1 MMRVQALDHYADLKA
16 LRSLFS
22 IFMVLDRDL
31 RIIHG
36 SDVLVRHMP
45 AISEQPRL
53 TQVFDL
59 MRPNSMAS
67 FEDAARYLDS
77 LFLLVA
83 SDQSFAIRGQMTYRT
98 LEGQDYLVFCGGPW
112 LAWLISNRPELRL
125 ALKDFS
131 PQDAQFDQLIY
142 MTTEKS
148 MVEDLELLNKQLRT
162 AKEEVEIAQAA
173 KDDFFAHMSHE
184 MRTPLNSIAASL
196 VLMKEHGLTGRAGEL
211 LDLAN
216 KSSTNLMQVINYVL
230 DISKLE
236 SSQSQ
241 LKNLKFDL
249 AELITSV
256 MEIVRAR
263 ALEKGLELRSRIE
276 PGLASTYLGDE
287 DRLRQA
293 LLNLMINA
301 IKFTGTGTISL
312 NASTATIED
321 QTLRLEVTDTG
332 KGISQQDQKSIFEP
346 FSTLEPSV
354 PDTNQQG
361 TGLGLDISRR
371 NVESMAGVI
380 GVLSSTGN
388 GSIFWIELPL
398 PAVTGSTAGPAE
410 ATATV
415 AAKAEFA
422 GQVLLVDDN
431 ETNLML
437 GTMILEGMGVTV
449 IPARSGEEAVE
460 IATTG
465 NPGLVLM
472 DISMPGIDGFE
483 ATRRIRTSLDAKS
496 LPVVAFTAYAS
507 SVEQAKSKTC
517 GMNDYLTKPVD
528 REKLAIVL
536 EQWLPRIDRDESI
549 FRGQPAPGGA
559 STMVDQETLDKLL
572 QQIGRDSLTS
582 VISRFCDEADR
593 RWAALKSAA
602 NKNDLAREAHTLAS
616 TCRSF
621 GLPSVADKLNC
632 VERHAKFGAVEAEP
646 PCIAGIG
653 RELTEG
659 LLELKEA
666 IARL

>member
-1 MMRVQALDHYADLKA
+1 MD
-16 LRSLFS
+16 
-22 IFMVLDRDL
+22 
-31 RIIHG
+31 
-36 SDVLVRHMP
+36 
-45 AISEQPRL
+45 
-53 TQVFDL
+53 
-59 MRPNSMAS
+59 
-67 FEDAARYLDS
+67 
-77 LFLLVA
+77 
-83 SDQSFAIRGQMTYRT
+83 
-98 LEGQDYLVFCGGPW
+98 
-112 LAWLISNRPELRL
+112 
-125 ALKDFS
+125 
-131 PQDAQFDQLIY
+131 
-142 MTTEKS
+142 
-148 MVEDLELLNKQLRT
+148 
-162 AKEEVEIAQAA
+162 
-173 KDDFFAHMSHE
+173 
-184 MRTPLNSIAASL
+184 
-196 VLMKEHGLTGRAGEL
+196 
-211 LDLAN
+211 
-216 KSSTNLMQVINYVL
+216 
-230 DISKLE
+230 
-236 SSQSQ
+236 
-241 LKNLKFDL
+241 
-249 AELITSV
+249 
-256 MEIVRAR
+256 IVRAR

-572 QQIGRDSLTS
+572 QQI
-582 VISRFCDEADR
+582 
-593 RWAALKSAA
+593 
-602 NKNDLAREAHTLAS
+602 
-616 TCRSF
+616 
-621 GLPSVADKLNC
+621 
-632 VERHAKFGAVEAEP
+632 
-646 PCIAGIG
+646 
-653 RELTEG
+653 
-659 LLELKEA
+659 
-666 IARL
+666 